1 MKRVM
6 LGDLGS
12 PLVLHEIE
20 LVLMEEECQPFH
32 YIIKENM
39 LRYVIH
45 FVVGVRRNHSNFQS
59 TSCQTYLM
67 MDS

>member
-1 MKRVM
+1 MAVKRVM

-39 LRYVIH
+39 L
-45 FVVGVRRNHSNFQS
+45 
-59 TSCQTYLM
+59 
-67 MDS
+67 